1 MLIVLPPSEGKT
13 APAGNSPLDLSS
25 LSFPGLGRPRTRV
38 LASLVKTCRSD
49 PQAAGILGLGPR
61 QAEEVAGNI
70 RLRSAPCGPA
80 IEVYTGVLYDALGIK
95 TLDPIARRRV
105 NSMVS
110 IASALFGLLRP
121 NDLIPAYRLSADTSL
136 PGIGPLAHTWRE
148 PVSTALESVPGV
160 ILDLRSAAYAGLGP
174 LPAAIAGRAVTGRV
188 LLERE
193 GKRSIVSHHN
203 KATKGRIV
211 RSLAEY
217 GSKAK
222 DVDALVHD
230 LQALGFHCE
239 LQSARKLG
247 AARTLDIVV
256 PEL

>member
-13 APAGNSPLDLSS
+13 APAGNSTLDLGS
-25 LSFPGLGRPRTRV
+25 LSFPILGKPRSAV

-49 PQAAGILGLGPR
+49 PKAAAILGLGPR
-61 QAEEVAGNI
+61 QAAEVSGNV

-80 IEVYTGVLYDALGIK
+80 IEVYTGVLYDALGFK
-95 TLDPIARRRV
+95 SLGRVARRRV
-105 NSMVS
+105 NSMVT

-121 NDLIPAYRLSADTSL
+121 NDGIPAYRLSADTSL
-136 PGIGPLAHTWRE
+136 PGIGPLARVWRQ
-148 PVSTALESVPGV
+148 PVCNALESVPGV
-160 ILDLRSAAYAGLGP
+160 ILDLRSAAYSGLGP
-174 LPAAIAGRAVTGRV
+174 LPASAAGRAVTGRV

-217 GSKAK
+217 GSKAT

-230 LQALGFHCE
+230 LLALGYHCE
-239 LQSARKLG
+239 LQSARTIG
-247 AARTLDIVV
+247 TAPTLDIVV